1 MSHGNYGFRQE
12 NRNVPVTLT
21 CFSFVTKNKESN
33 VDENVESLTD
43 IGNLGTN
50 CKGDFERI
58 FSCST
63 YVGFYSLEKRV
74 VYGVGSK

>member
-1 MSHGNYGFRQE
+1 MIHGNYGFRQE

-21 CFSFVTKNKESN
+21 CFSFVMKNKESK
-33 VDENVESLTD
+33 VDESVESRTN
-43 IGNLGTN
+43 IGDFGTY

-63 YVGFYSLEKRV
+63 YAGFYSLENRV
-74 VYGVGSK
+74 V

>member
-1 MSHGNYGFRQE
+1 MRHGNYGLRPE
-12 NRNVPVTLT
+12 NPNMTVTST
-21 CFSFVTKNKESN
+21 CFSFVMKNKESK
-33 VDENVESLTD
+33 VDGSVDSLTG
-43 IGNLGTN
+43 IGDFGTY

-74 VYGVGSK
+74 V